1 MRGFDLPR
9 ILNRLIY
16 SCFLLLRALQAP
28 VAFGANG
35 LVLDSDGRVL
45 LVRLGYR
52 KGWHLPGGGVHA
64 GEAPEVA
71 LRRELAEEVG
81 LSGGRAMLSGL
92 FTVRIGLVTNVVA
105 FYRVEDAVIDFHP
118 NFEVREILWADPAAP
133 PPGTA
138 PHALRRLAEF
148 RGAPAGAFW

>member
-1 MRGFDLPR
+1 LPK
-9 ILNRLIY
+9 ILNRLTY
-16 SCFLLLRALQAP
+16 GCFLMLRALQSP

-35 LVLDSDGRVL
+35 LVLDSAGLVL

-52 KGWHLPGGGVHA
+52 QGWHLPGGGVHA

-81 LSGGRAMLSGL
+81 LSGGRVALCGL
-92 FTVRIGLVTNVVA
+92 FTVRVGLVTNVVA
-105 FYRVEDAVIDFHP
+105 FYRIEDAAIDFHP
-118 NFEVREILWADPAAP
+118 SFEVREIQWADPAAP

-138 PHALRRLAEF
+138 PHALRRLAEL
-148 RGAPAGAFW
+148 RGAPPSAFW